1 MPRGWENVFVMT
13 WVRYIGDLLQ
23 TLYYKINWAEENRSL
38 YLDLHNI
45 ADPLYNDQIFP
56 RNWLQSISY
65 QTGYFV
71 LVFVKH
77 VVRVRE
83 HLRTPRLIHFFFLS
97 VIIALC
103 YKCHKRHATYDIS
116 SLYRAS
122 LQQNPPHTSSRHY
135 WARDSH
141 TLESSAAGRL
151 HMWRS
156 MLAMRST
163 LTSYH
168 LLFRNITSNIC

>member
-1 MPRGWENVFVMT
+1 MRQCLGKTSSPYFKSILLLNKNEVPRGWENVFVMT
-13 WVRYIGDLLQ
+13 WVRYIGDLLH
-23 TLYYKINWAEENRSL
+23 TLYYKINWAKENRSL

-83 HLRTPRLIHFFFLS
+83 HLRTPRLVHFFFQANFTTS
-97 VIIALC
+97 
-103 YKCHKRHATYDIS
+103 H
-116 SLYRAS
+116 YRIV
-122 LQQNPPHTSSRHY
+122 LQVSQTSRY
-135 WARDSH
+135 LR
-141 TLESSAAGRL
+141 
-151 HMWRS
+151 
-156 MLAMRST
+156 
-163 LTSYH
+163 H
-168 LLFRNITSNIC
+168 LLTVQGFTSTKSPSHE